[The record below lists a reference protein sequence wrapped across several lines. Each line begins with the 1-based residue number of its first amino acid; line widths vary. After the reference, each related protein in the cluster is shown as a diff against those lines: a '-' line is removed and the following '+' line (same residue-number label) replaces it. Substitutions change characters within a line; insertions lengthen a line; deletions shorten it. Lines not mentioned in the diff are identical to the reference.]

1 MPTLTKNIINKKS
14 LAGENK
20 IRRLFDVSLKM
31 VDILEDILEDNAQY
45 SDKFIRD
52 LKKSLNEKKKKK
64 IKTVNSLSEIL

>member
-14 LAGENK
+14 LTGENK

-45 SDKFIRD
+45 SDRFIRD
-52 LKKSLNEKKKKK
+52 LKKSLNEKRRKK